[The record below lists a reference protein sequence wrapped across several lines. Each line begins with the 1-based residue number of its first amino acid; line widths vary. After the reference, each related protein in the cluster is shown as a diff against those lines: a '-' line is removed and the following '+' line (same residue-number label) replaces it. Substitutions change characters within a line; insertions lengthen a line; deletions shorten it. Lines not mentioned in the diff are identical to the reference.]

1 MTFQALVR
9 KAAIKIIGFGQW
21 RCFPLIPALGR
32 QRQVDFWD
40 WGQPCLQ
47 SEFQDNQG
55 YTEKTCLKNK
65 TKQEVIGSSDQGRNS
80 VKKQFLKNLVALQ
93 RFPDSSDLARE
104 KFWRT
109 AISFCYLISC
119 RPQPGFL
126 FAYQFAYLFQVPF
139 DYFIN
144 QHPLTPALWFL
155 GDSKHTFFSKHCK
168 RIQRSVC
175 LC

>member
-1 MTFQALVR
+1 MAVLPFNPSTWEAE
-9 KAAIKIIGFGQW
+9 AGGFL
-21 RCFPLIPALGR
+21 RLRPALSTEW
-32 QRQVDFWD
+32 VP
-40 WGQPCLQ
+40 GQPGLYRKNLSQ
-47 SEFQDNQG
+47 KQ
-55 YTEKTCLKNK
+55 NK